1 MGGQEGD
8 FGRRKGEPGK
18 AVQAGKRGKELN
30 KDPVFSINNSYLQT
44 DRMSSCFAE
53 IT

>member
-18 AVQAGKRGKELN
+18 SVQAGKRGKGL
-30 KDPVFSINNSYLQT
+30 IGQL
-44 DRMSSCFAE
+44 R
-53 IT
+53 

>member
-18 AVQAGKRGKELN
+18 AVQAGKRGKEL
-30 KDPVFSINNSYLQT
+30 KY
-44 DRMSSCFAE
+44 E
-53 IT
+53 IGISQLNDVCRQCQ

>member
-18 AVQAGKRGKELN
+18 AVRACKRGKELN
-30 KDPVFSINNSYLQT
+30 VNENGWLTWLIS
-44 DRMSSCFAE
+44 
-53 IT
+53 